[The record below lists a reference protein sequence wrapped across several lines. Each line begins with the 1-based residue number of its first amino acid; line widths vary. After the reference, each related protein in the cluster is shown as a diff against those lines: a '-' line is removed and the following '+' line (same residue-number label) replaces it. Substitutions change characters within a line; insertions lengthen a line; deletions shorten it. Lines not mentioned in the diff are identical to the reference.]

1 MNVLVRTLPFALV
14 AAFFPAG
21 LAVVLWLLSL
31 PRGRAR
37 ALVYFAGAATCTIGA
52 GVAILTVVGEAGA
65 VPEQHPAAVA
75 GVRVAVGVLLLG
87 VAVIIASRRP
97 GGTSALPARLRSW
110 PKEPPYGWIFLLG
123 VFMWTPSF
131 AYLAALGFIAGADL
145 KAAARW
151 AQLLLVDAVVLLM
164 VEVPLIVHVL
174 APDWAERKLERLS
187 RAIAGRARPIGI
199 VTAAAGGLYLI
210 VTGIRDLV

>member
-1 MNVLVRTLPFALV
+1 M
-14 AAFFPAG
+14 
-21 LAVVLWLLSL
+21 
-31 PRGRAR
+31 
-37 ALVYFAGAATCTIGA
+37 YFAGAATCTIGA

-75 GVRVAVGVLLLG
+75 GVRVAVGMILLG
-87 VAVIIASRRP
+87 VAVIIAGRRS
-97 GGTSALPARLRSW
+97 GGISGLPARPRSW
-110 PKEPPYGWIFLLG
+110 PKQPRYGWIFLLG
-123 VFMWTPSF
+123 VVMWTPSF

-174 APDWAERKLERLS
+174 APDWAERKLDRLS
-187 RAIAGRARPIGI
+187 RAVTGRARPIGM
-199 VTAAAGGLYLI
+199 VTAAGGGLYLI

>member
-1 MNVLVRTLPFALV
+1 MNVFVRTLPFALV

-21 LAVVLWLLSL
+21 LGVVLWLLSL
-31 PRGRAR
+31 PQGRAR

-75 GVRVAVGVLLLG
+75 AVRVAIGVILLA
-87 VAVIIASRRP
+87 VAVIIVGRRSSRTF
-97 GGTSALPARLRSW
+97 GLPALSPGWAKQPR
-110 PKEPPYGWIFLLG
+110 YGWIFLLG
-123 VFMWTPSF
+123 VVMWTPSF

-164 VEVPLIVHVL
+164 VEIPLIVHVL
-174 APDWAERKLERLS
+174 APDWAERELERLS
-187 RAIAGRARPIGI
+187 RAVTSRARPIGM
-199 VTAAAGGLYLI
+199 VTAAAGGLYL
-210 VTGIRDLV
+210 VATGIRDLV